1 MFTKILIANRVDNRR
16 KAVAAK
22 PKCPLREAQAGGLTS
37 MGMQHV

>member
-1 MFTKILIANRVDNRR
+1 MAMKILIANRSDKRR

-22 PKCPLREAQAGGLTS
+22 PKCPLRAAHAGGLTS